1 MLKCNSILFG
11 TMIAVFMGNGLTGCV
26 TMTPEQQ
33 AQLQRDA
40 AIQITCT
47 KGDDCEEKWS
57 RAVAWISQNS
67 SYKIQ
72 TQTDSLI
79 QTFNPTGSS
88 PSSGFLVNKFALGKG
103 IYQITMSS
111 ACNNAFGCIPD
122 AQELRASFNRFVAGA
137 ATMIAQSPSNTSAQP
152 IDNDLAEIQQL
163 LKSVGEKPDTSG
175 IERDLNAIQTGGASP
190 AIIADVRRAR
200 LEMMKQRLVELQN
213 AGNDQTKIAQW
224 KNKYQEQPKSGKKLG
239 IAMWPV
245 TAEMAKVLNMTELRG
260 LVTLKVEKESVAE
273 RGGIVPD
280 DVLLRYND
288 TVLTTPQDLINAIQE
303 TQSGSAIRML
313 IWRKGGETTISLSF

>member
-1 MLKCNSILFG
+1 
-11 TMIAVFMGNGLTGCV
+11 
-26 TMTPEQQ
+26 
-33 AQLQRDA
+33 
-40 AIQITCT
+40 
-47 KGDDCEEKWS
+47 
-57 RAVAWISQNS
+57 
-67 SYKIQ
+67 
-72 TQTDSLI
+72 
-79 QTFNPTGSS
+79 
-88 PSSGFLVNKFALGKG
+88 
-103 IYQITMSS
+103 
-111 ACNNAFGCIPD
+111 
-122 AQELRASFNRFVAGA
+122 
-137 ATMIAQSPSNTSAQP
+137 
-152 IDNDLAEIQQL
+152 
-163 LKSVGEKPDTSG
+163 
-175 IERDLNAIQTGGASP
+175 
-190 AIIADVRRAR
+190 
-200 LEMMKQRLVELQN
+200 MMKQRLVELQN